1 VATDIAARGLDVDH
15 LTHVINYDLPDQV
28 ESYIHRI
35 GRTGRAGK
43 TGIAITLIQSFD
55 RRKLNLIERKVRQ
68 TLDVSQV
75 PTRSQIEAKRLEK
88 LQDQL
93 REALAGE
100 RMASFLPVVRDLS
113 EEYDPLAI
121 AAAALQMVYD
131 QTQPSWMAP
140 DSEPPADRPK
150 LIKRRIDNP
159 SPEKPVIPNRSR

>member
-1 VATDIAARGLDVDH
+1 MFL
-15 LTHVINYDLPDQV
+15 
-28 ESYIHRI
+28 
-35 GRTGRAGK
+35 K
-43 TGIAITLIQSFD
+43 
-55 RRKLNLIERKVRQ
+55 
-68 TLDVSQV
+68 V

-88 LQDQL
+88 LQEQL

>member
-1 VATDIAARGLDVDH
+1 
-15 LTHVINYDLPDQV
+15 V

-43 TGIAITLIQSFD
+43 TGIAISLIQSFE
-55 RRKLNLIERKVRQ
+55 RRKLSLIERKVRQ
-68 TLDVSQV
+68 TLQISRI
-75 PTRSQIEAKRLEK
+75 PTRSQIEARRLEK

-131 QTQPSWMAP
+131 QTQPSWTAP
-140 DSEPPADRPK
+140 DFEPSADRPK
-150 LIKRRIDNP
+150 LVKRRSDKPQTID
-159 SPEKPVIPNRSR
+159 KPQTVDKPQTSVAPNRSR

>member
-1 VATDIAARGLDVDH
+1 
-15 LTHVINYDLPDQV
+15 
-28 ESYIHRI
+28 
-35 GRTGRAGK
+35 
-43 TGIAITLIQSFD
+43 
-55 RRKLNLIERKVRQ
+55 
-68 TLDVSQV
+68 V
-75 PTRSQIEAKRLEK
+75 PTRSQIEARRLDK

-131 QTQPSWMAP
+131 QTQPSWTAP
-140 DSEPPADRPK
+140 DFDQPVAERPK

-159 SPEKPVIPNRSR
+159 EKPVIPNRSR